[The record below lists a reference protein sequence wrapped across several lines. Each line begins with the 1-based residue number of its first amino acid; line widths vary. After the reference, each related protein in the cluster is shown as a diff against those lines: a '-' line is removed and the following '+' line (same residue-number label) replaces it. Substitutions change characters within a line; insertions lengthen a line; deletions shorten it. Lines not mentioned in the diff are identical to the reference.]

1 MRSVRDRL
9 VGVSARDQVYL
20 RLREEIVTAVI
31 EPGRRVSEN
40 ELADRLGVS
49 RTPVREALQRLAD
62 ERLVAVVP
70 QLGTFVTRISVGS
83 VDDAAFV
90 REALEGAAIRLATA
104 RVAAGEASL
113 EGVHRNLAAQ
123 DAAVAEDDTEAF
135 DALDEELHRSLC
147 DAAGHEIAW
156 SLARRANGH
165 LDRVRRLGLPEPG
178 FLETLAAEHRAIV
191 AAVAEGDEERAA
203 TTLSRHLRTVLS
215 SVPAIRAA
223 HPDYFED
230 PQKGSD

>member
-70 QLGTFVTRISVGS
+70 QLGTVGS